1 MSEYTSYQFYFI
13 NIFEVIDYAILHLLA
28 LSVHVAVEVWVPQGS
43 LDDVVRAARRGSL
56 CGDYLCFVSH

>member
-13 NIFEVIDYAILHLLA
+13 NIYEVIDYAILHLLA

-43 LDDVVRAARRGSL
+43 LGGVVRAVHRGSL
-56 CGDYLCFVSH
+56 W